1 MHNSMLQSA
10 AVVHSVSL
18 NNEVALHLFVMVM
31 RETDALERAKKA
43 SAAVNILEII
53 VFRRRKVERGGR

>member
-1 MHNSMLQSA
+1 MH
-10 AVVHSVSL
+10 VVSL
-18 NNEVALHLFVMVM
+18 NFEVALHFFDMVM
-31 RETDALERAKKA
+31 LETDALETAKKA

>member
-1 MHNSMLQSA
+1 MELSK
-10 AVVHSVSL
+10 V
-18 NNEVALHLFVMVM
+18 F
-31 RETDALERAKKA
+31 ALETAKKA